1 MQPMRLHLLHWFYK
15 FAPKGLQHEY
25 QQLNDCICTYT
36 VSDKLDYSNNLQE
49 INDRKDHPATNEN
62 YNNISLPLLVYHN
75 YRTYPSFHH
84 NVHRPC

>member
-1 MQPMRLHLLHWFYK
+1 MRLHLLHWFYK

-62 YNNISLPLLVYHN
+62 YNNISLPLLVL
-75 YRTYPSFHH
+75 SFQMTCA
-84 NVHRPC
+84 VEGSAVGVYIK